1 MYPKLFLD
9 LELTVRTLPNFEKE
23 KEFIY
28 HMLEANGYG
37 VRHMSIPGDDF
48 RIFLTPPGIEVES
61 EEVFKVKGND
71 NVCCGAEIL
80 MGGEI
85 RDLFFKQSKSEQEK
99 FKEKIENLPEVKAL
113 DFFEI
118 ADDGS
123 DFKISIRAE
132 FPTRKLSEDSFADA
146 MNRLN
151 SAGGSIEDLWGQYF

>member
-1 MYPKLFLD
+1 
-9 LELTVRTLPNFEKE
+9 
-23 KEFIY
+23 
-28 HMLEANGYG
+28 MLEANGYG
-37 VRHMSIPGDDF
+37 MRYTSMPGDDF

-85 RDLFFKQSKSEQEK
+85 RDLFFKQSKGEQEK
-99 FKEKIENLPEVKAL
+99 FKEKIEHLYEVKAL

-118 ADDGS
+118 VNDGN

-132 FPTRKLSEDSFADA
+132 FPIDKLSEDSFADA

-151 SAGGSIEDLWGQYF
+151 SAGGSIEDLWSEYF